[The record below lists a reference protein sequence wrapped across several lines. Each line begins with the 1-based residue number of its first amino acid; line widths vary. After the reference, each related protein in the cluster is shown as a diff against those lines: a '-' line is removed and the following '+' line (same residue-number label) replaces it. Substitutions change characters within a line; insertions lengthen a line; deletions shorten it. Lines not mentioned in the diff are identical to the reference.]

1 MNTTSR
7 SQETNIP
14 IRDLRPGN
22 TITQPFQLRSADIRK
37 TRSGHDY
44 LELVLGDRTGTIPGK
59 MWADVIR
66 KCGKDFN
73 SGDFVKVSGRI
84 EVYKERSQV
93 IVERIKKIDPNELS
107 DPTVLV
113 KTSDLDS
120 RNLFDQ
126 LIQYAVQLEPPE
138 LADLV
143 ASVLEDNAEALQSCQ
158 AAKMIHHAYKGG
170 LIEHVFTVTRKVEAI
185 LSVEKNI
192 DLNLAI
198 AGAILHDLGKIG
210 ELSPTNQ
217 GRTPEGRL
225 IGHVIIGMD
234 IVRDA
239 AVRKGVADKPWFTE
253 LQHIILSHHGET
265 QFGAPVRPLTRE
277 AMLVHFIDN
286 LDSRLK
292 IMEEALESTDSHGF
306 TSYNKWLEGRV
317 FAGYRTLTEETT
329 ND

>member
-1 MNTTSR
+1 MNTSSR
-7 SQETNIP
+7 SEEAHIP
-14 IRDLRPGN
+14 IKDLRPGA
-22 TITQPFQLRSADIRK
+22 TITQHFQLRSADIRK
-37 TRSGHDY
+37 TRSGYDY

-59 MWADVIR
+59 MWTDVIR
-66 KCGKDFN
+66 KCGKDFDA
-73 SGDFVKVSGRI
+73 GDFVKVAGRV
-84 EVYKERSQV
+84 EVFKERPQV
-93 IVERIKKIDPNELS
+93 IVERIRKIDQNELS
-107 DPTVLV
+107 DPGVLV

-120 RNLFDQ
+120 QRLFDQ
-126 LIQYAVQLEPPE
+126 LIQYALQLEPAE

-143 ASVLEDNAEALQSCQ
+143 ASTLEENAEALQSCQ

-192 DLNLAI
+192 DRNLAI
-198 AGAILHDLGKIG
+198 GGAILHDIGKIG
-210 ELSPTNQ
+210 ELSATNQ

-234 IVRDA
+234 MVRDA
-239 AVRKGVADKPWFTE
+239 AVKKGVADKPWFRE

-277 AMLVHFIDN
+277 AILVHFIDN

-292 IMEEALESTDSHGF
+292 IMEEALESTDSQGF

-317 FAGYRTLTEETT
+317 FAGYRALTEEAT
-329 ND
+329 DD